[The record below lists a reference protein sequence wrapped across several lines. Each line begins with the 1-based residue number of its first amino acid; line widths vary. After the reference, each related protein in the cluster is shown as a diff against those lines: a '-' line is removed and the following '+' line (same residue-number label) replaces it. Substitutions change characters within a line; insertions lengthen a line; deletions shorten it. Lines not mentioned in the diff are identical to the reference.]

1 MKSRL
6 LALGVVVLVYV
17 LFALTFYNRTVSRYS
32 EIINDFTEV
41 TINTT
46 LSGELK
52 AKIALEKENGATEE

>member
-32 EIINDFTEV
+32 EIINNFTEV
-41 TINTT
+41 TINQS
-46 LSGELK
+46 LYDELQ
-52 AKIALEKENGATEE
+52 AKIELEESNGATEE